1 MLTAMLAAFIG
12 GIILNFMPCVFPVI
26 SLKALGLLRHA
37 DNAVGARREGLA
49 FLLGVMVTMML
60 LAGVLLAARAGGVA
74 VGWGFQLQSPLVI
87 ALLSLVILA
96 AALNLLGCS
105 RSGYRRS
112 VSALWILAAA
122 PFTLGD
128 DRRAG
133 YRRCNPVRGAVYGQ
147 CDWLCAGAAAGHR
160 AGRVFCPRARFSAPF
175 TLVSLFPALASL
187 LPRPGGWMDLLKR
200 ALAFPMFGAYAWLVW
215 VLAQQA
221 GSSALATLL
230 AASVVLSFAAWLY
243 GIAQQ
248 RRFQGKGH
256 KRLFAVTGLLAVAV
270 IAPLVGL
277 IQADSVSPGA
287 QTVATAE
294 TAAEK
299 WTPQAVE
306 AQRGHGKAIFV
317 NFTASWCITCQVN
330 EKTSLS
336 TQAVKEALAK
346 TGTLYMVADST
357 KFNPDVDDA
366 LNQFG
371 QGGLPLYVV
380 YPADGG
386 PPSTAAA
393 PDSGHRRERPEPG
406 NRQKSINATRRI
418 MEINDSARESWPAL
432 MEQAQAGDQLA
443 YTRLLKALVPVIRSQ
458 IRKRIADDALVE
470 DVIQDVLLTVHRVR
484 HTYDPSYPF
493 CPG

>member
-26 SLKALGLLRHA
+26 SLKALGLLRHT

-49 FLLGVMVTMML
+49 FLLGVLVTMLL
-60 LAGVLLAARAGGVA
+60 LAGILLAARAGGAA

-87 ALLSLVILA
+87 ALLALVILA
-96 AALNLLGCS
+96 AALNLLGVFEVGLS
-105 RSGYRRS
+105 AQRVGGLEIGRGAFLRSAMTG
-112 VSALWILAAA
+112 ALAIVVATPCAA
-122 PFTLGD
+122 PFMASAIGYALVQPPATALAVFFALALG
-128 DRRAG
+128 
-133 YRRCNPVRGAVYGQ
+133 
-147 CDWLCAGAAAGHR
+147 
-160 AGRVFCPRARFSAPF
+160 FSAPF
-175 TLVSLFPALASL
+175 TLVSLFPALAAL
-187 LPRPGGWMDLLKR
+187 LPRPGAWMDILKR

-221 GSSALATLL
+221 GNSALATLL
-230 AASVVLSFAAWLY
+230 AVSVALSFAAWIY

-256 KRLFAVTGLLAVAV
+256 KRLFVVTGVLVVAI
-270 IAPLVGL
+270 IAPLAGL

-287 QTVATAE
+287 QAVAAADTS
-294 TAAEK
+294 AEK

-386 PPSTAAA
+386 PPKVL
-393 PDSGHRRERPEPG
+393 P
-406 NRQKSINATRRI
+406 Q
-418 MEINDSARESWPAL
+418 
-432 MEQAQAGDQLA
+432 
-443 YTRLLKALVPVIRSQ
+443 
-458 IRKRIADDALVE
+458 
-470 DVIQDVLLTVHRVR
+470 LLT
-484 HTYDPSYPF
+484 
-493 CPG
+493 PGIVVNALKQATGNKA